1 MNDEQLYRRALV
13 RRFDAMAYDMQR
25 MSENDMGLLSE
36 DFADRFISIT
46 DAMLKLAARLKENNL
61 EDKRDGD
68 R

>member
-1 MNDEQLYRRALV
+1 
-13 RRFDAMAYDMQR
+13 MQR